1 MKNYLIKMTLVVLV
15 LSSIINIYKENR
27 NNHYVI
33 ETVVTKNILFESGVN
48 KSRYEEEIIEP
59 VIVYEGLTLD
69 ELSAKLD
76 KELNST
82 LSGYGN
88 TIATLALERNVD
100 PVVATSIILV
110 ETGCKWKCSY
120 LVRHNYNVGGMRG
133 SKGYMKFSSLEEGLR
148 AFVGNLQKN
157 YYEKGLTTPETM
169 NKKYAENP
177 NWHKDVNYYVKLIKA
192 S

>member
-1 MKNYLIKMTLVVLV
+1 MTLVVLT
-15 LSSIINIYKENR
+15 LSSLINIYKENK
-27 NNHYVI
+27 NEHYVI
-33 ETVVTKNILFESGVN
+33 ETVVTNNILFENSIS
-48 KSRYEEEIIEP
+48 KSRYEEKIEEP
-59 VIVYEGLTLD
+59 IIVYEGLTLE
-69 ELSAKLD
+69 ELSIKLD
-76 KELNST
+76 NQLNST
-82 LSGYGN
+82 LSGYGK
-88 TIATLALERNVD
+88 TIATLSLERNVD

-120 LVRHNYNVGGMRG
+120 LVRNNYNVGGMRG
-133 SKGYMKFSSLEEGLR
+133 RKGYMKFSSLEEGLR